1 MFNLNLISKLIIR
14 TGIISFGHYILSNG
28 IHSPYYL
35 DFTLLANKPKY
46 LDKLIDRCIE
56 YLKDKDLLNKKDKY
70 TGILDKGV
78 VIAIPLAVK
87 TRKSFSLFSIKL
99 KRLSVGTLDVNENI
113 LLIDDM
119 LSTGRTI
126 DRVIN
131 YIREI
136 YKVNVKDVFVVLDRE
151 EGGYEMLRRK
161 GINVYRLVTIRRIAK
176 ILKEYDGISDEEYEI
191 IENHVKEI
199 RSQIQ

>member
-35 DFTLLANKPKY
+35 DFTLLANKPRY
-46 LDKLIDRCIE
+46 LDKLIDQCIE
-56 YLKDKDLLNKKDKY
+56 YLKDKGLLNKKDKY

-131 YIREI
+131 YIRET
-136 YKVNVKDVFVVLDRE
+136 YKVNIKDVFVVLDRE
-151 EGGYEMLRRK
+151 EGGYEMLREK
-161 GINVYRLVTIRRIAK
+161 GVNVYRLVTIRKIAK
-176 ILKEYDGISDEEYEI
+176 ILREYDGISDEEYEI

-199 RSQIQ
+199 RSQIR